1 MEIQLFTMPL
11 CPHPEQLEELNNFLR
26 SHKVVDIRKEIAMVN
41 GNSVWTFC
49 ITYLRSSSL
58 VGNLTKTTKVDYR
71 EVLDENAFKRFS
83 VLRKI
88 RKVLADEEAIP
99 AYAVFT
105 DAELAEM
112 ARQENLSSETMQ
124 AIQGIGKKKMDKYA
138 DRMIMEFN
146 KQKNETSG
154 TSN

>member
-11 CPHPEQLEELNNFLR
+11 CPQPEQLEELNHFLR
-26 SHKVVDIRKEIAMVN
+26 SHKVVDIRKEIAMVD

-49 ITYLRSSSL
+49 ITYLRNSSL
-58 VGNLTKTTKVDYR
+58 VGNLTKTVKVDYR

-88 RKVLADEEAIP
+88 RKVLAEEEAIP

-112 ARQENLSSETMQ
+112 AKQESLSSETMQ

-138 DRMIMEFN
+138 GRMIMEFN
-146 KQKNETSG
+146 KQKDETSG